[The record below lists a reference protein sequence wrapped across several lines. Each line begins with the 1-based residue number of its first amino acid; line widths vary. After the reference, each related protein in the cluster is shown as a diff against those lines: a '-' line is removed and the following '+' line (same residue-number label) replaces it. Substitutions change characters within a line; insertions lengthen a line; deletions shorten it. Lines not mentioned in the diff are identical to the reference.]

1 MERKIS
7 KREALVAV
15 LLVSALI
22 IIIAL
27 CILIGADKGTDI
39 EVHTAESYAWFDTY
53 STVRDY
59 SGESPEEFNKTF
71 SEISELFDYYHT
83 LFDIYNEYD
92 GGPIN
97 LCTLNRLAGTGAVKV
112 DKELIEFLEYSIEMY
127 ALTHGEVNI
136 AMGAVLSVWHEYR
149 VPGTAIPPEDV
160 LISASE
166 HCDINKI
173 IIDKENST
181 VELADSEMSLDVGA
195 IAKGYATEK
204 VAQMLKERGKSG
216 YVLDIGGNLRA
227 VGTKAD
233 GSPWRAGVRNPDFN
247 GESYIHRFDI
257 ADSSAV
263 TSGNYERYYTVN
275 GVNYHHIIDKDTLM
289 PSVHFASVTVLC
301 ESSALADAL
310 STALFNMTASE
321 GKALVETLDGVS
333 VIWVDLDGEI
343 TTSK

>member
-15 LLVSALI
+15 LLISALI

-27 CILIGADKGTDI
+27 CILIGADKGADVD
-39 EVHTAESYAWFDTY
+39 VHTAESYAWFDTY

-59 SGESPEEFNKTF
+59 SGESVEEFNKTF
-71 SEISELFDYYHT
+71 SEISELFDYYHR

-92 GGPIN
+92 GVVN

-112 DKELIEFLEYSIEMY
+112 DKELIEFLEYSIDMHS
-127 ALTHGEVNI
+127 LTNGEVNI
-136 AMGAVLSVWHEYR
+136 AFGAVLSVWHEYR
-149 VPGTAIPPEDV
+149 EEGVALPPEDV
-160 LISASE
+160 LVSASK

-204 VAQMLKERGKSG
+204 AAEMLKEQGKSG

-233 GSPWRAGVRNPDFN
+233 GSPWRAGVRNPDFS
-247 GESYIHRFDI
+247 GDSYIYRFDI
-257 ADSSAV
+257 SDSSAV

-301 ESSALADAL
+301 ESSALADSL

-321 GKALVETLDGVS
+321 GKALVETLDGVF
-333 VIWVDLDGEI
+333 VIWVGLDGGI

>member
-7 KREALVAV
+7 KKEVLTAV
-15 LLVSALI
+15 LLFSALV
-22 IIIAL
+22 IIIAA
-27 CILIGADKGTDI
+27 CILIGANKDKNI
-39 EVHTAESYAWFDTY
+39 EIHTAESYSWFDTY

-59 SGESPEEFNKTF
+59 SGGALEEFNEVF
-71 SEISELFDYYHT
+71 SEISALFDYYHR
-83 LFDIYNEYD
+83 LFDIYHEYD
-92 GGPIN
+92 GIVN
-97 LCTLNRLAGTGAVKV
+97 ICTLNRLAGTGAVKV
-112 DKELIEFLEYSIEMY
+112 DTELIEFLEYSISMH
-127 ALTHGEVNI
+127 ALTDGEVNI

-149 VPGTAIPPEDV
+149 EEGVALPPEDV
-160 LISASE
+160 LVSASK

-204 VAQMLKERGKSG
+204 AAEMLKEQGKNG
-216 YVLDIGGNLRA
+216 YVLDIGGNLRV

-233 GSPWRAGVRNPDFN
+233 GSPWRAGVRNPDFS
-247 GESYIHRFDI
+247 GDSYIYRFDI
-257 ADSSAV
+257 SDSSAV

-310 STALFNMTASE
+310 STALFNMTDR
-321 GKALVETLDGVS
+321 KS
-333 VIWVDLDGEI
+333 VV
-343 TTSK
+343 

>member
-7 KREALVAV
+7 KKEVLTAV
-15 LLVSALI
+15 LLFSALV
-22 IIIAL
+22 IIIAA
-27 CILIGADKGTDI
+27 CILIGANKDKNI
-39 EVHTAESYAWFDTY
+39 EIHTAESYSWFDTY

-59 SGESPEEFNKTF
+59 SGGALEEFNEVF
-71 SEISELFDYYHT
+71 SEISALFDYYHR
-83 LFDIYNEYD
+83 LFDIYHEYD
-92 GGPIN
+92 GIVN
-97 LCTLNRLAGTGAVKV
+97 ICTLNRLAGTGAVKV
-112 DKELIEFLEYSIEMY
+112 DTELIEFLEYSISMH
-127 ALTHGEVNI
+127 ALTDGEVNI

-149 VPGTAIPPEDV
+149 EEGVALPPEDV
-160 LISASE
+160 LVSASK

-204 VAQMLKERGKSG
+204 AAEMLKEQGKNG
-216 YVLDIGGNLRA
+216 YVLDIGGNLRV

-233 GSPWRAGVRNPDFN
+233 GSPWRAGVRNPDFS
-247 GESYIHRFDI
+247 GDSYIYRFDI
-257 ADSSAV
+257 SDSSAV

-310 STALFNMTASE
+310 STALFNMTAPK